1 MYKRRRKNERKHT
14 ETSPRRYIMSEELK
28 LTKTRECIHCEKF
41 FDCNGKP
48 KEVARCVNFVE
59 RKKQDGRA

>member
-1 MYKRRRKNERKHT
+1 
-14 ETSPRRYIMSEELK
+14 MSEEVK

-48 KEVARCVNFVE
+48 KEVVRCVNLVE
-59 RKKQDGRA
+59 RKKQDGNEKNVYHEDM